1 MTELLPISA
10 IETDATRSMPD
21 QLQQT
26 AIAAVLSDMDAELAA
41 LQARCGKTQALE
53 QDMMHELLTG
63 RIRPV

>member
-1 MTELLPISA
+1 MTELLLISA

-41 LQARCGKTQALE
+41 LQARYGKTQALE